1 MYDWPNCDA
10 FYKACG
16 ELTHDMVEDRVGI
29 PRGTACGST
38 IRWGDN
44 GDDGV
49 CVAQLFNEVG
59 NVAKYTL
66 HSRGVRRCI
75 GMGRGYTRKQ
85 DDCKREQIAVL

>member
-1 MYDWPNCDA
+1 M
-10 FYKACG
+10 
-16 ELTHDMVEDRVGI
+16 GI

-38 IRWGDN
+38 IRF

-66 HSRGVRRCI
+66 HSRGGRRCT
-75 GMGRGYTRKQ
+75 GMGFERKT
-85 DDCKREQIAVL
+85 DDCKREQFAEPSIYWG